1 MSISTLRGK
10 HYNKWELAWALPAD
24 RRMILWPWSNI
35 EPCKRGRGWGKS
47 LYWHISILEN
57 CNGKDLINPLINRL
71 RRMIVFSCNYFI
83 SIEIAL
89 FL

>member
-1 MSISTLRGK
+1 LSHARG
-10 HYNKWELAWALPAD
+10 E
-24 RRMILWPWSNI
+24 
-35 EPCKRGRGWGKS
+35 EVGGKS
-47 LYWHISILEN
+47 LYWHISILKN